1 VWRRIWAALERALV
15 TWGLDVLP
23 LVVANPLPVEYEST
37 GGTTGPSPVVGH
49 SYRRREPD
57 AYR

>member
-1 VWRRIWAALERALV
+1 MLERALV
-15 TWGLDVLP
+15 AWGLEVLP
-23 LVVANPLPVEYEST
+23 LVVTHPLPVDPYST
-37 GGTTGPSPVVGH
+37 GSTTGPSPVVGH